1 MSDQA
6 IDGELQIWSWRDEGS
21 FAVMPWF
28 GLNACTRSPTPE
40 GGLTAWRSLSRCLLW
55 RRVGRRLGQSGSRL
69 PCCLQKLRSY
79 FEDEPDR
86 FRITAV
92 DFRNIRALQ

>member
-28 GLNACTRSPTPE
+28 GLNACTRSPTTGGWPNCVEISFSMPSLAQSRAKARPKRESLALLPPE
-40 GGLTAWRSLSRCLLW
+40 T
-55 RRVGRRLGQSGSRL
+55 
-69 PCCLQKLRSY
+69 
-79 FEDEPDR
+79 
-86 FRITAV
+86 
-92 DFRNIRALQ
+92 